1 MKSINMKELLIAMD
15 QLEKE
20 EGMDKEFLL
29 DALKTALEIA
39 YQENYDTEE
48 IVTVDI
54 KDGDIVVYAEKE
66 VVEKVENNDVEI
78 SLKDAKKIKKSAKIG
93 DKVKQVIV
101 PKNFGR
107 IAVQKGKQVIVQK
120 LREKEKEVRM
130 EEYTAKQGE
139 IITGIIQKADGGAVI
154 LDLGK
159 LEGVMTPREQVET
172 EEYLVNKKL
181 RVYVQGVV
189 KRDRGD
195 IQVLVS
201 RKDPNFVKRLFE
213 YEIPEIDE
221 GIIEIK
227 SVARDAGNRSKVAVY
242 SSNENIDP
250 VGSCVGQKGMRIQNI
265 IDEIN
270 GEKIDVVEWSEDPSK
285 FISEALL
292 PAEIMAVDINEEN
305 NFAQVIV
312 PDDQLSLAIG
322 KRGQNVRLAVTLTGW
337 KIDIKSISQFK
348 QILAGDMEN
357 PLEKAIREAKEKKE
371 LEEKKQKEKDKQ
383 KEVDETFEE
392 GKTKQE
398 AEKEVEEELDEI
410 FEIVTSKDEEEKKQ
424 DEE

>member
-1 MKSINMKELLIAMD
+1 
-15 QLEKE
+15 
-20 EGMDKEFLL
+20 
-29 DALKTALEIA
+29 
-39 YQENYDTEE
+39 
-48 IVTVDI
+48 
-54 KDGDIVVYAEKE
+54 
-66 VVEKVENNDVEI
+66 
-78 SLKDAKKIKKSAKIG
+78 
-93 DKVKQVIV
+93 
-101 PKNFGR
+101 
-107 IAVQKGKQVIVQK
+107 
-120 LREKEKEVRM
+120 
-130 EEYTAKQGE
+130 
-139 IITGIIQKADGGAVI
+139 
-154 LDLGK
+154 
-159 LEGVMTPREQVET
+159 
-172 EEYLVNKKL
+172 
-181 RVYVQGVV
+181 
-189 KRDRGD
+189 
-195 IQVLVS
+195 
-201 RKDPNFVKRLFE
+201 
-213 YEIPEIDE
+213 
-221 GIIEIK
+221 
-227 SVARDAGNRSKVAVY
+227 
-242 SSNENIDP
+242 
-250 VGSCVGQKGMRIQNI
+250 MRIQNI